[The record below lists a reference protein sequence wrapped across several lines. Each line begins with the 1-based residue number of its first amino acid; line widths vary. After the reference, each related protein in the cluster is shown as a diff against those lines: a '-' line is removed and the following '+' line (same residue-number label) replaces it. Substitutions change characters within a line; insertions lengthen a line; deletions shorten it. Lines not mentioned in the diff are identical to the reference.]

1 MERKKKSKA
10 EEVEVNGAMK
20 VTSKIL
26 KYSLRNG
33 GHYREKKRDGPR
45 PESIQIMKHVMD
57 FSTHFHNYPRPLAPE
72 LVTFITAKDDL
83 YMPHKAVED
92 FRTLWPGE

>member
-1 MERKKKSKA
+1 
-10 EEVEVNGAMK
+10 MK
-20 VTSKIL
+20 VTCKNF

-33 GHYREKKRDGPR
+33 GHGREKKREGPR

-72 LVTFITAKDDL
+72 PITFITAKDDL

-92 FRTLWPGE
+92 FRTLWLGK